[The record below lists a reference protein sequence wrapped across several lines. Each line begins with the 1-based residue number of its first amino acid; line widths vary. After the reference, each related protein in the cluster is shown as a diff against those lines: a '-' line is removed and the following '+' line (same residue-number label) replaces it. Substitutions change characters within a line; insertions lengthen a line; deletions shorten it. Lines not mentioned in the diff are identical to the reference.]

1 MNLQF
6 PYGFD
11 ASGRTAQSGDDDHI
25 EQMLELLLFTNP
37 GERVMRPSFGS
48 GLMQLVFAPNSP
60 ELAATVQYTMQGAIQ
75 QYLGDLIALQQLT
88 VTPDDSTLTIQIDYV
103 VRSTGQQASLQLT
116 QGS

>member
-1 MNLQF
+1 MNVQS

-11 ASGRTAQSGDDDHI
+11 ASGRTAHSSANDHI

-48 GLMQLVFAPNSP
+48 GVQQLVFAPNSS

-75 QYLGDLIALQQLT
+75 QYLGDLIAVQQLT
-88 VTPDDSTLTIQIDYV
+88 VTPEDSTLTIEIDYV
-103 VRSTGQQASLQLT
+103 VRSTGEQASLRLT